1 MVRKLV
7 RGPTSAWSLRVYFA
21 LLFVLVVSGS
31 LARVAYLDHEAG
43 RDARRNAT
51 QDARFSA
58 TAAAEQLDNHVALLK
73 ATAAGLAANPQIAA
87 SLRQSGGLHALV
99 PGNRRRRQ
107 GPSRHHPGRR
117 NRGLL
122 LQEADRRSARRW
134 LRQVSLAPCR
144 SARLRLRRSRPRRPG
159 WRARRDRLLTDS
171 RRQGVRGGLLRPR
184 CTRAAPRID
193 LRRRSPDRL
202 PRH

>member
-73 ATAAGLAANPQIAA
+73 ATAAGLAANPQIAQVFDNPEGCTL
-87 SLRQSGGLHALV
+87 SFQGFGGPDKGHLDIIRADGTVACSSRKLTDDP
-99 PGNRRRRQ
+99 PGA
-107 GPSRHHPGRR
+107 GY
-117 NRGLL
+117 
-122 LQEADRRSARRW
+122 A
-134 LRQVSLAPCR
+134 QVRLAPCR
-144 SARLRLRRSRPRRPG
+144 SAPLRVPRSRP
-159 WRARRDRLLTDS
+159 
-171 RRQGVRGGLLRPR
+171 
-184 CTRAAPRID
+184 
-193 LRRRSPDRL
+193 
-202 PRH
+202 